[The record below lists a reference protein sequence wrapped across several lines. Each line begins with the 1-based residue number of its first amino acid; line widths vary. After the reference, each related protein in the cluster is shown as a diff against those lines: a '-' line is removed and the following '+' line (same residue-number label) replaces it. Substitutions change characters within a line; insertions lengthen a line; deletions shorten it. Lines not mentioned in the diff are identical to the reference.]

1 MSVQTPDLLWIAKA
15 YESFEIPKEKKYLSK
30 YFKTQI
36 QRAFLRYFFA
46 FGNYTNFRDHT
57 GLDCQIRWLKI
68 LHEKLEALEKVR
80 NDARKNMD
88 MTTLAKIESGKYK
101 F

>member
-1 MSVQTPDLLWIAKA
+1 MAQTADLIWLSKA
-15 YESFEIPKEKKYLSK
+15 FESFEIPKEKKYLLK

-36 QRAFLRYFFA
+36 QQAFLRYYFV

-57 GLDCQIRWLKI
+57 GLDCQMRWLNI
-68 LHEKLEALEKVR
+68 LYKKLEALEKVR
-80 NDARKNMD
+80 QEARVSMD
-88 MTTLAKIESGKYK
+88 MTTLAKIEAGKYK